1 MVPCEIKI
9 WQPGTFVPSSCCNGA
24 AGKSDGM
31 KLKDMFLLLME
42 SANQG
47 TESALAENIQ
57 IPERITKSEAY
68 RNYGRT
74 NVDRWL
80 LEGLLKPDLTAGK
93 KNQTRIDRKKLEAIA
108 ATSNRGTYLPVAER

>member
-1 MVPCEIKI
+1 VVPCEIKI

-24 AGKSDGM
+24 AGKPDRM

-57 IPERITKSEAY
+57 IPEWITKSEAY
-68 RNYGRT
+68 RRKNPST
-74 NVDRWL
+74 
-80 LEGLLKPDLTAGK
+80 ELTEKTG
-93 KNQTRIDRKKLEAIA
+93 
-108 ATSNRGTYLPVAER
+108 SHRGYQ